1 MSQCTCCT
9 EVPTG
14 QHTHEFSEMR
24 PSRSL
29 RVTGNAVPYTSY
41 TGTRFCFSEN
51 DDDVSARSSLATAPF
66 LSLKATRIKPR
77 EILSSASRRAG
88 TAPAGTQPGAAGLT
102 ALLPSPSGWRT
113 RRREPQMRH
122 VTRGLPRESEAR
134 PTRQAYSARRCRHPP
149 SWDRRGR
156 ASPRR
161 EWTPPRPGSA
171 AWRGRHGDS
180 LPAATLRSTPPGA
193 GKMAP

>member
-1 MSQCTCCT
+1 MLSFGGLVWISRGPYQQLCDSFNSNRYGLMCCKLAYNILSFKRT
-9 EVPTG
+9 ALIPVPGCHSAPAVRRYPQVSTP
-14 QHTHEFSEMR
+14 TSSEMR

-41 TGTRFCFSEN
+41 TETRFCFSEN

-102 ALLPSPSGWRT
+102 ALLPSPSG
-113 RRREPQMRH
+113 
-122 VTRGLPRESEAR
+122 
-134 PTRQAYSARRCRHPP
+134 
-149 SWDRRGR
+149 
-156 ASPRR
+156 
-161 EWTPPRPGSA
+161 
-171 AWRGRHGDS
+171 
-180 LPAATLRSTPPGA
+180 
-193 GKMAP
+193 